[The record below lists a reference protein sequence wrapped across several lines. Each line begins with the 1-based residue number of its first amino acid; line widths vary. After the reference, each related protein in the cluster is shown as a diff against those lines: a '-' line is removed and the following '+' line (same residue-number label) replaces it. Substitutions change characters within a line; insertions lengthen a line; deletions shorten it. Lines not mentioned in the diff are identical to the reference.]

1 MYYMVNDV
9 YHQISNIIMQ
19 QILDSVI
26 VIGFNLVTMQCK
38 TLELSYLKRDTSET
52 NALQEPL
59 LKWLFQLWFQMHISC
74 GSKSANV
81 C

>member
-1 MYYMVNDV
+1 MHVIRYYFALHGKRCISSHFK
-9 YHQISNIIMQ
+9 YHNAANF
-19 QILDSVI
+19 LDSVI

-59 LKWLFQLWFQMHISC
+59 LK
-74 GSKSANV
+74 
-81 C
+81 

>member
-1 MYYMVNDV
+1 MVNDV

-59 LKWLFQLWFQMHISC
+59 LK
-74 GSKSANV
+74 
-81 C
+81 

>member
-1 MYYMVNDV
+1 MVNDV
-9 YHQISNIIMQ
+9 YHQISNITMQ

-26 VIGFNLVTMQCK
+26 VIGFNIVTMQCK

-59 LKWLFQLWFQMHISC
+59 LK
-74 GSKSANV
+74 
-81 C
+81 